1 MTDHTA
7 TTPLTPLERVFKR
20 LAATYGAAWD
30 RALGQAPLMDVMTVW
45 SHELDGLM
53 QSRNSMLAIAWA
65 LDNLPERCPNVIE
78 FKHLCRA
85 APSSDVPRIDPPK
98 ADPAIVAKV
107 LSGLAPNYGDPYSVY
122 GMKAWAHRL
131 KAKDDANPRSVTPTI
146 RMMYK
151 SALGEV
157 AA

>member
-7 TTPLTPLERVFKR
+7 TKPLTPLERIFKR
-20 LAATYGAAWD
+20 LSATYGAAWD
-30 RALGQAPLMDVMTVW
+30 RSLGQAPLMDVMTVW
-45 SHELDGLM
+45 LHELDGLM
-53 QSRNSMLAIAWA
+53 HSRNSMLAIAYA

-85 APSSDVPRIDPPK
+85 APSSDVPRIEPPK

-107 LSGLAPNYGDPYSVY
+107 LAGLSPAQDNPH
-122 GMKAWAHRL
+122 GMKAWAYWL
-131 KAKDDANPRSVTPTI
+131 TAKDDANPRSVTPTI

-151 SALGEV
+151 SALGE
-157 AA
+157 AAAP